1 MTHHR
6 GRQEAKIGKNKA
18 EKGTEMPLGLGQS
31 ECMNN
36 FVDYVMNGSTFNST
50 RVTLVHTSACWCL
63 LCIHFCLR
71 VSTLRM
77 TLVHTFGPFPSPGA
91 AMVQHWVQQPSIR
104 SKDFPACSNLTQF
117 FWRGDDESQML
128 MPGALMSIRVKMFPK
143 NE

>member
-1 MTHHR
+1 MVQHLAQR
-6 GRQEAKIGKNKA
+6 GLLLCTFRH
-18 EKGTEMPLGLGQS
+18 
-31 ECMNN
+31 
-36 FVDYVMNGSTFNST
+36 DYVCCVFIFG
-50 RVTLVHTSACWCL
+50 
-63 LCIHFCLR
+63 LC

-91 AMVQHWVQQPSIR
+91 AMAQHWVQQPSIR
-104 SKDFPACSNLTQF
+104 SKDFPARSNLMQF

>member
-1 MTHHR
+1 MGAGAENAWWSLVTHQR
-6 GRQEAKIGKNKA
+6 GRQEAKVGKNKA

-104 SKDFPACSNLTQF
+104 SKDFPARSNLMQF
-117 FWRGDDESQML
+117 YFAEET
-128 MPGALMSIRVKMFPK
+128 INPK
-143 NE
+143 C